1 MSEEISVSLETAQ
14 AERKLA
20 EVVAA
25 TESVQADGD
34 ELERSA
40 DEAERKTRAVAQ
52 RKRQEPAAGPSP
64 AGMEIA
70 GLIGGLSGQ
79 APVIAALV
87 ASGMIEALDAL
98 LARYEA
104 SNLGQA
110 LERLREIARRLA
122 VAWGFDP
129 DREESGG

>member
-14 AERKLA
+14 AERQLA
-20 EVVAA
+20 EVIAA
-25 TESVQADGD
+25 TESVQAEGD

-40 DEAERKTRAVAQ
+40 TAAERKTRAQAQ
-52 RKRQEPAAGPSP
+52 QRREPSGGATTP
-64 AGMEIA
+64 AGMEIG
-70 GLIGGLSGQ
+70 GLIGGLSSQ
-79 APVIAALV
+79 APVIAVLV
-87 ASGMIEALDAL
+87 AGGMIEALDAL

-104 SNLGQA
+104 SNLAQA

-122 VAWGFDP
+122 AAWGFDP